1 MGYLRSL
8 FGQFCDGEDDAEARS
23 MLAFSLFIG
32 SYFIA
37 AEHPGQEPV

>member
-1 MGYLRSL
+1 
-8 FGQFCDGEDDAEARS
+8 

-37 AEHPGQEPV
+37 AEHGDRSRSQVLQLAIDRLLGESWG

>member
-1 MGYLRSL
+1 
-8 FGQFCDGEDDAEARS
+8 

-37 AEHPGQEPV
+37 ARHGGRTRSEVLQLAVDRLLA

>member
-1 MGYLRSL
+1 
-8 FGQFCDGEDDAEARS
+8 

-37 AEHPGQEPV
+37 AQHNDRTRSQVLQLSIDRLLDESGS

>member
-1 MGYLRSL
+1 
-8 FGQFCDGEDDAEARS
+8 

-37 AEHPGQEPV
+37 AEHGERSRTEVLQLAINRLLSNSWG

>member
-1 MGYLRSL
+1 
-8 FGQFCDGEDDAEARS
+8 

-37 AEHPGQEPV
+37 AEHGKRSRAQVLQLALDRLLNASWE